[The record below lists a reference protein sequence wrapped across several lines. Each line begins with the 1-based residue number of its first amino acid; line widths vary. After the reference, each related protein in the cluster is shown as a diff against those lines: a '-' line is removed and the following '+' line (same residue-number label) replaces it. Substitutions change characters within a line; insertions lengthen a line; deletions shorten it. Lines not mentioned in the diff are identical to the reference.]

1 MVPISDPDLS
11 IVIPAYNEELR
22 LPRYLEVVTNYLQ
35 ERGNDYELI
44 VVDDGS
50 SDGTANMVEESRKAN
65 PRLQLVRLP
74 ENCGKGAAVR
84 AGMCAARG
92 RLRLFADADGAT
104 PIRELER
111 LEREIAGGA
120 DIAIGSRALQ
130 DETTKVVGK
139 VHRKVMGTIFNLM
152 VQTMAVPGI
161 HDTQCGFKLFT
172 SQAAAALFSLQ
183 RIDDFGF
190 DVELLYL
197 ARKNGLRVIEVP
209 VNWTDVSGTK
219 VKVGRD
225 SLKMFVDVVTIRLNE
240 LRGLYMNHAGG
251 MLP

>member
-1 MVPISDPDLS
+1 MVPIPDPDLS

-22 LPRYLEVVTNYLQ
+22 LPRYLEVVTNYLR
-35 ERGNDYELI
+35 ERGTDYELI

-50 SDGTANMVEESRKAN
+50 SDGTANVVEESRKTD
-65 PRLQLVRLP
+65 PRLHLIRLP

-104 PIRELER
+104 PIGELER
-111 LEREIAGGA
+111 LEQAIAGGA

-130 DETTKVVGK
+130 DETTRVVGK

-152 VQTMAVPGI
+152 VRAIAIPGI

-172 SQAAAALFSLQ
+172 SRAAAALFPLQ

-190 DVELLYL
+190 DVEILYL
-197 ARKNGLRVIEVP
+197 ARKNGLQVIEVP

-225 SLKMFVDVVTIRLNE
+225 SFRMFVDIVTIRWNE
-240 LRGLYMNHAGG
+240 SRGLYMTQAGIS
-251 MLP
+251 